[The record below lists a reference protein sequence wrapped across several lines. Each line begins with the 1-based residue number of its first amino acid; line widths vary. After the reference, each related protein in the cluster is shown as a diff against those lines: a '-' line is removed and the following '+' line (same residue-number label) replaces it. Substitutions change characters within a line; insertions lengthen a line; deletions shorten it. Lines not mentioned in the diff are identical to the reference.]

1 MPPPDAPEEVHRDFH
16 ATAVGNIRFAVSS
29 LDLDDP
35 SKYCTKVGSAV
46 PDFQSFKNG
55 PPCKAE
61 DILTDDKKYVLL
73 KVLLPSAMKML
84 SDALKVNRVV
94 GNLRAYGCGP
104 YTVPPAHST
113 TGVPDADF
121 IIYVSAVPT
130 NGLGGFGGFCQTDVV
145 GRPVAGMINIAP
157 CLIEG
162 VMKQEKVIRL
172 IAHEILHA
180 LGFSTL
186 FLSIAKENRRGYTVN
201 YVKSESV
208 VARAREHLNC
218 PTLKG
223 PETENRDRT
232 SHWKQRNHRDDI
244 MSPRVNNWMYL
255 SALTLAA
262 MEDTG
267 HYAIDWS
274 KAETPKWMYKAGC
287 GVFTEKCNTEA
298 GGLGKYFCNDDALKA
313 CTPDHR

>member
-130 NGLGGFGGFCQTDVV
+130 NGLAPLR
-145 GRPVAGMINIAP
+145 GRNIM
-157 CLIEG
+157 LEG
-162 VMKQEKVIRL
+162 IVSM
-172 IAHEILHA
+172 
-180 LGFSTL
+180 
-186 FLSIAKENRRGYTVN
+186 
-201 YVKSESV
+201 
-208 VARAREHLNC
+208 
-218 PTLKG
+218 
-223 PETENRDRT
+223 
-232 SHWKQRNHRDDI
+232 
-244 MSPRVNNWMYL
+244 
-255 SALTLAA
+255 
-262 MEDTG
+262 DTG
-267 HYAIDWS
+267 MLQRQWGQLEGRVAV
-274 KAETPKWMYKAGC
+274 P
-287 GVFTEKCNTEA
+287 NTIF
-298 GGLGKYFCNDDALKA
+298 LGIKIGF
-313 CTPDHR
+313 PVEI